1 MSQLPCLKCF
11 LSASEGRHRGAGDC
25 CPRDHHTC
33 LSWDQTW
40 LLQLAPILPPV
51 GLKYFGKVLGQEES
65 MKYKENL
72 NSRFL
77 MQNIYRLYQK

>member
-1 MSQLPCLKCF
+1 MPPPRPPHVPFLRPPFEYFSRHGFFLPLDF
-11 LSASEGRHRGAGDC
+11 D
-25 CPRDHHTC
+25 
-33 LSWDQTW
+33 
-40 LLQLAPILPPV
+40 
-51 GLKYFGKVLGQEES
+51 KVLGQGGS

>member
-1 MSQLPCLKCF
+1 M
-11 LSASEGRHRGAGDC
+11 
-25 CPRDHHTC
+25 C

-40 LLQLAPILPPV
+40 LLQLAPILPPI